1 MVRCESCYN
10 PSRERRKLTICEL
23 RETRICELPETQA
36 RNQCVASCV
45 WPTQRSKIVLDAST
59 LLDSTSSGID
69 LGGRVDAHDRVHDGC
84 GVWTWVTGCSVRRE
98 RNRRRRPCG
107 TREGGALCAAVH
119 SCLWPLEV
127 RNSACDCDHDV
138 LECLTRGDVA
148 IVPRGLAQQWLL
160 PPHLPLQWFPPRPQT
175 R

>member
-1 MVRCESCYN
+1 MGHWMQCEARAKQTT
-10 PSRERRKLTICEL
+10 PSL
-23 RETRICELPETQA
+23 RY
-36 RNQCVASCV
+36 
-45 WPTQRSKIVLDAST
+45 
-59 LLDSTSSGID
+59 
-69 LGGRVDAHDRVHDGC
+69 
-84 GVWTWVTGCSVRRE
+84 TG
-98 RNRRRRPCG
+98 
-107 TREGGALCAAVH
+107 GGALCAAVH